1 MHSAQNT
8 AQILDFS
15 TFKRQRTQAEE
26 AAAPQQAAEA
36 AQESA
41 AKPADAPAVWYPYP
55 VWVWLPPFYAL
66 MSR

>member
-1 MHSAQNT
+1 MNSAQNT

-15 TFKRQRTQAEE
+15 TFKRQRQQAEPVEAQAAEPAVQAEE
-26 AAAPQQAAEA
+26 KTEAAPV
-36 AQESA
+36 
-41 AKPADAPAVWYPYP
+41 VWYPCP